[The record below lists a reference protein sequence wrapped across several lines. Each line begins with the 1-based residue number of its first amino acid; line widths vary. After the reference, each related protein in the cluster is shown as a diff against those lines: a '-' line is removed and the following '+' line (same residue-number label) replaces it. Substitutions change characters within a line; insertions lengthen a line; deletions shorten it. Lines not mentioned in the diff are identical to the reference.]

1 MRISDWS
8 SDVCSSDLIGVEAAV
23 HIVVVDVRDRLARCV
38 VFVGVEGVVVF
49 AAADIPALEEGGEGL
64 GGIAGAHRP
73 GPMRDRKS
81 TRLNPVTNAQLVC
94 RLLLEK
100 KKYKIDQ
107 YTTVSSTQ
115 HEQKQYQIIQHICT
129 F

>member
-1 MRISDWS
+1 MILLPPRSTHTVTLFPYTTLVRS
-8 SDVCSSDLIGVEAAV
+8 VGAAV

-73 GPMRDRKS
+73 GPMRHAEHAGAAAAWGADRKS
-81 TRLNPVTNAQLVC
+81 TRLN
-94 RLLLEK
+94 
-100 KKYKIDQ
+100 
-107 YTTVSSTQ
+107 SS
-115 HEQKQYQIIQHICT
+115 H
-129 F
+129 

>member
-73 GPMRDRKS
+73 GPMRPAEHAGAAAAWGADLAGLVDVGQAGPS
-81 TRLNPVTNAQLVC
+81 RLQLGSSECV
-94 RLLLEK
+94 E
-100 KKYKIDQ
+100 
-107 YTTVSSTQ
+107 TVG
-115 HEQKQYQIIQHICT
+115 
-129 F
+129 